1 MTLLQVFR
9 EDTLSLCPLRYS
21 RPWHIPQP
29 GPCLTFH
36 HQHLTRWEKASSLL
50 RGKLHWVRPLAQR
63 APGSVERAWA
73 LAVKDLSSRPD
84 AALTG
89 RATLAKRLNLSEL
102 QLLHLQNGDNKAVIY
117 FISLLWGCGAWG
129 LREGGARGNRQAGS
143 EPSLRSPHE
152 SVCLHW
158 GRGSWGLGSPRGCVA
173 WGLEVTFQLHHP
185 LGTGAF
191 SVSDTLHLSVP
202 T

>member
-89 RATLAKRLNLSEL
+89 RATLAKQLNLSEL

-117 FISLLWGCGAWG
+117 FISLLWGAKRGDCARAVHVGTVRLGLSPVCGAPMRVFARTG
-129 LREGGARGNRQAGS
+129 GGVAGASAPREAVWHGAW
-143 EPSLRSPHE
+143 RSH
-152 SVCLHW
+152 SSSTIH
-158 GRGSWGLGSPRGCVA
+158 
-173 WGLEVTFQLHHP
+173 
-185 LGTGAF
+185 
-191 SVSDTLHLSVP
+191 
-202 T
+202 